1 VDELHMMLGNLP
13 RELDW
18 SARLSVE
25 DSVVT
30 VSFDSGRVQRI
41 HLATRDDHYTFTSR
55 ILGSQRLDKY
65 SWTELAR
72 IVWLRNR
79 RTPLITFMLDE
90 RGRLVG
96 RVEHPAATLDPEE
109 LRTILLHLAREC
121 DRLEYLLT
129 GRDEQ

>member
-1 VDELHMMLGNLP
+1 M
-13 RELDW
+13 
-18 SARLSVE
+18 SVE
-25 DSVVT
+25 DGVIT
-30 VSFDSGRVQRI
+30 VGFDSGRAQRI
-41 HLATRDDHYTFTSR
+41 HLATRDDNYAFTSR
-55 ILGSQRLDKY
+55 ILGAQRLDQY
-65 SWTELAR
+65 SWTQLAR

-79 RTPLITFMLDE
+79 RTPLVTFMLDE

-96 RVEHPAATLDPEE
+96 RVEHPAATLDPDE